1 MKIQHQTRNGL
12 LCSRSCTTQPRH
24 ILASKTEN
32 TRTGST
38 PTTSSYRLLWAK
50 ETKPTREC
58 CKPGAL
64 DPPLQHTK
72 MPADCYK
79 NTPVHWSRTG
89 GIGRQWSCRE
99 LLTVTTWRA
108 STMGWRKCGD
118 PKRRDLF
125 NWNQQMEWRPSLTA
139 RFVARWSEHFQKLL
153 NVPGDIDH
161 EALDNIPQRI
171 IKTSLDEIPTMD
183 EMARAIAGLKDGK
196 APGGDGIPAEVWKH
210 GGDNLFSRLHQLITN
225 AWEMGSVPQAW
236 KDASIVTIYKKGDRT
251 DCGNYR
257 GISLLS
263 IAGKIFARILLNR
276 LSTHITPEVVPE
288 TQCGFR
294 GNRSTVDMIFCLRQ
308 LQEKCIE
315 QDRPLYMVFVDFSK
329 AIDTVGRTGLWQ
341 LLRKYGCPEKFT
353 TMIEALHTGM
363 MTNVSVGGEV
373 SESFSVTN
381 GVKQG
386 CVLAPTLFSIFLSAM
401 LDEAFRDMGM
411 ASTYSPDRALT
422 FSTSPT
428 SEQSPRLLG
437 YWWRELLFA
446 DDSALVAHSA
456 EEMQKIVDAFSD
468 ASKKFGLKINIK
480 KTEVLYQSNST
491 RTREE
496 DIMVDGNKLNSVLEF
511 TYLGS
516 TISSDGCIDDEI
528 QRRMAKASASF
539 GRLRQRLWN
548 NHHVSMRVKG
558 KIYRA
563 IVLFTLLYGAEAW
576 TVYRRQV
583 KKLHAFMM
591 RHLRSIM
598 RITWMDKVTHK
609 EILERTGLPSMED
622 LLIRKNLRWTGHLM
636 RMSPDRLPKQVLYS
650 QLSSGHRKRGR
661 PRLRFKD
668 TIKRNLKMRDI
679 KIESWTS
686 LSQQRDKW
694 RATVKWWK
702 QSLSLRDRQHDDD
715 DGDTNM
721 QCRWQASRPSI
732 HIMAVCNL
740 CLMDVKPGQR
750 REKLVKQLD
759 GCYTRTYW
767 AAFTKHRTNYTVHAY
782 GMGKRL
788 L

>member
-1 MKIQHQTRNGL
+1 MWGPKKKGSVQLKSSDGMETF
-12 LCSRSCTTQPRH
+12 SD
-24 ILASKTEN
+24 SK
-32 TRTGST
+32 R
-38 PTTSSYRLLWAK
+38 
-50 ETKPTREC
+50 
-58 CKPGAL
+58 
-64 DPPLQHTK
+64 
-72 MPADCYK
+72 
-79 NTPVHWSRTG
+79 V
-89 GIGRQWSCRE
+89 
-99 LLTVTTWRA
+99 
-108 STMGWRKCGD
+108 
-118 PKRRDLF
+118 
-125 NWNQQMEWRPSLTA
+125 
-139 RFVARWSEHFQKLL
+139 VARWSEHFQKLL

-210 GGDNLFSRLHQLITN
+210 GGENLFSRLHQLITN
-225 AWEMGSVPQAW
+225 AWEVGSVPQAW

-251 DCGNYR
+251 DSGNYR

-263 IAGKIFARILLNR
+263 IAGKIFAKILLNR

-329 AIDTVGRTGLWQ
+329 AFDTVGRTGLWQ

-363 MTNVSVGGEV
+363 MAKVSVEGEV

-401 LDEAFRDMGM
+401 LDEAFRDMGDGIYIQSRQN
-411 ASTYSPDRALT
+411 ADLFNVAHFRAKTKTTRILM
-422 FSTSPT
+422 
-428 SEQSPRLLG
+428 
-437 YWWRELLFA
+437 RELLFA

-563 IVLFTLLYGAEAW
+563 IVLSTLLYGAEAW

-583 KKLHAFMM
+583 KKLHDATSAFDHEDNLDGQSDKQGNTRTNRAAIYGRSSDQKESPVDWTPHEDVTRQATEAGSLLSTVFWSEKERAPSSPVQRYHQEKPKDE
-591 RHLRSIM
+591 RH
-598 RITWMDKVTHK
+598 K
-609 EILERTGLPSMED
+609 
-622 LLIRKNLRWTGHLM
+622 
-636 RMSPDRLPKQVLYS
+636 DRLMDITLTAERQMESKSQVMEAV
-650 QLSSGHRKRGR
+650 
-661 PRLRFKD
+661 F
-668 TIKRNLKMRDI
+668 
-679 KIESWTS
+679 
-686 LSQQRDKW
+686 
-694 RATVKWWK
+694 V
-702 QSLSLRDRQHDDD
+702 
-715 DGDTNM
+715 
-721 QCRWQASRPSI
+721 ASRPT
-732 HIMAVCNL
+732 A
-740 CLMDVKPGQR
+740 R
-750 REKLVKQLD
+750 
-759 GCYTRTYW
+759 
-767 AAFTKHRTNYTVHAY
+767 
-782 GMGKRL
+782 
-788 L
+788 